1 MKTAEAQSA
10 TTLTMEVARVQA
22 IASITKCM
30 DTIPSEY
37 IRSENEQPASTTLH
51 GVVLQ
56 VPVIDIDDTNV
67 VKLISDAS
75 KEWGIFQV
83 INHGIPDEVIAN
95 LQKVGKEFFEVVP
108 QEEKEVIAKT
118 PGSQNIEGYG
128 TSLQK
133 ELEGKRG
140 WVDHLFHK
148 IWPPSAI
155 NYRYWP
161 KNPPSYRFFS
171 HFISFIF
178 SLALK

>member
-1 MKTAEAQSA
+1 
-10 TTLTMEVARVQA
+10 
-22 IASITKCM
+22 M

-37 IRSENEQPASTTLH
+37 IRSENEQPAATTLH

-56 VPVIDIDDTNV
+56 VPVIDISEDANEEKIV
-67 VKLISDAS
+67 ELVAEAS

-83 INHGIPDEVIAN
+83 INHGIPDEVIGN
-95 LQKVGKEFFEVVP
+95 LQKVGKEFFEEVP
-108 QEEKEVIAKT
+108 QEEKELIAKN
-118 PGSQNIEGYG
+118 PGSQSIEGYG

-133 ELEGKRG
+133 EVEGKKG

-161 KNPPSYRFFS
+161 KNPPSYRFFLY
-171 HFISFIF
+171 ILYAQSFR
-178 SLALK
+178 LP